1 MVSDPAGAVGSAFM
15 ELGAIVVREVS
26 KMAAAPKQVVTYNEE
41 TNLFRVQLPGSE
53 AFELEASVVRA
64 HDTSASS
71 INEWT
76 GERLGVEVP
85 EDVRALG
92 VVPLG
97 NYAVQVTWQ
106 DGFSQVAPFDL
117 LASLREE
124 HAVQPITAM
133 VGGVQV
139 TADITG

>member
-1 MVSDPAGAVGSAFM
+1 M

-26 KMAAAPKQVVTYNEE
+26 KMAAVPKQVVTYIEA

-53 AFELEASVVRA
+53 AFDLEAGVVRA

-85 EDVRALG
+85 EGLKALG

-97 NYAVQVTWQ
+97 NYAVQITWQ

-117 LASLREE
+117 LASLQEGY
-124 HAVQPITAM
+124 AVQQVQAV